1 MPGLKSASS
10 SRAETLASVPL
21 AWQACDMRITVS
33 MPSTGLVYAPG
44 LARPVVIDTDEL
56 PPTVAR
62 KLERLADDAQL
73 FEQTDT
79 TFGTGSGKSRDAQET
94 SITVEAEG
102 KERTFRVTDPIGA
115 IASKPLREFVMLV
128 REEAERLRQKD

>member
-1 MPGLKSASS
+1 
-10 SRAETLASVPL
+10 
-21 AWQACDMRITVS
+21 

-44 LARPVVIDTDEL
+44 LARPVVIDTNEL
-56 PPTVAR
+56 PETVAR
-62 KLERLADDAQL
+62 KLERLADDAKL

-79 TFGTGSGKSRDAQET
+79 TLGTGSGKSRDAQET
-94 SITVEAEG
+94 LITVQDEG

-115 IASKPLREFVMLV
+115 TASKSLRKFVMLD

>member
-1 MPGLKSASS
+1 
-10 SRAETLASVPL
+10 
-21 AWQACDMRITVS
+21 MRITVS

-56 PPTVAR
+56 PATVAR
-62 KLERLADDAQL
+62 KLERLADDAKL

-79 TFGTGSGKSRDAQET
+79 TLGTGSGKSRDAQET
-94 SITVEAEG
+94 LIAIEDEG

-128 REEAERLRQKD
+128 RQQADRLRQRD